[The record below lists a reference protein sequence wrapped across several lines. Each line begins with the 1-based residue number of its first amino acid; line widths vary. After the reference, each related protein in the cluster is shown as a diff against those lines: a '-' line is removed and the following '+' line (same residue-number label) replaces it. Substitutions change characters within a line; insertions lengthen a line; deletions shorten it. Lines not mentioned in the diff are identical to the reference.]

1 MFIFSHG
8 DIFLLDFED
17 NYRNLTLKTMLS
29 LRWALDE
36 CQKFK
41 YVLKTDDDMIVNFDV
56 LIRQLVKLPAKLT
69 NGEIYFVSIPGTSFL
84 HYQCLIQE
92 RLAYKEMTRR
102 LSNCDQ
108 RPPH

>member
-1 MFIFSHG
+1 MHNLEYAHALACNDTWTVYKTFIFSHG
-8 DIFLLDFED
+8 DILHLDFED

-36 CQKFK
+36 CQKFT

-69 NGEIYFVSIPGTSFL
+69 KGEI
-84 HYQCLIQE
+84 
-92 RLAYKEMTRR
+92 
-102 LSNCDQ
+102 
-108 RPPH
+108 